1 MEGTLTASFVVV
13 LYVADV
19 VSLLGQIT
27 APIGGDSFFHAVR
40 TGLNACECESTVAA
54 GDKKVAAVVAV
65 ACAAVTAV
73 IAWMVAEKA
82 RIISPVQT

>member
-40 TGLNACECESTVAA
+40 TGINTCECESTVAA
-54 GDKKVAAVVAV
+54 GDKHIGAVIAV

-73 IAWMVAEKA
+73 VTWMVAEKA
-82 RIISPVQT
+82 RVSRVC